1 MTCHI
6 FVGPTAFGLPNRLF
20 AHPDLVMHGPAARGD
35 IRALSGAL
43 LPGAS
48 VALIDGR
55 FGDVPSVAHWEILEM
70 LDSGV
75 RVFGLSSMGAIRA
88 AELHRYGM
96 TPYGSV
102 AQRFVDDPDLP
113 DDEVMMLHSP
123 RPPYAPISEPL
134 VHLRECANHLVA
146 RKLLSD
152 EQAVRIVDGLR
163 ERWFGDRT
171 WETLIEWVARQ
182 GVDTNAVLPALD
194 DPQRFRVK
202 SRDLEH
208 FLHDEPWAH

>member
-1 MTCHI
+1 MICHV
-6 FVGPTAFGLPNRLF
+6 FVGPTAFGLPNRLLVR
-20 AHPDLVMHGPAARGD
+20 PDLVIHGPAARGD
-35 IRALSGAL
+35 IRALGGTLSRGA
-43 LPGAS
+43 A

-70 LDSGV
+70 LDAGV

-88 AELHRYGM
+88 AELQRYGM

-134 VHLRECANHLVA
+134 VHLREGARHLVA
-146 RKLLSD
+146 REILSD
-152 EQAVRIVDGLR
+152 EQAARIIGDLR
-163 ERWFGDRT
+163 ERWFGERT
-171 WETLIEWVARQ
+171 WETLIDSAAQQ
-182 GVDTNAVLPALD
+182 GIDRSALLRALG
-194 DPQRFRVK
+194 DPQRYRVK
-202 SRDLEH
+202 SRDLEN
-208 FLHDEPWAH
+208 FLHDEPWAS